1 VTTFNAGVIEKTGQ
15 GKMAE
20 CNRATGQHKGRSSE
34 ELLDKERII
43 QSLNITEGQ
52 IILDAGCGNGY
63 MARDFARLV
72 KDSGRVYALDTNE
85 LAIKNLLSTL
95 DTDIIEAFVGDIS
108 TTTKLGAST
117 IDLIY
122 LSNVVHIFSDAQMQ
136 GFVTEVKRLLKPK
149 GILAILE
156 IKKEE
161 TPFGPPQH
169 MRLSPRELKE
179 RIPLS
184 PKETVNINDYFY
196 LQLFEK

>member
-1 VTTFNAGVIEKTGQ
+1 
-15 GKMAE
+15 MAE

-34 ELLDKERII
+34 ELLDKGKII

-52 IILDAGCGNGY
+52 TILDAGCGSGY
-63 MARDFARLV
+63 MAREFARLV
-72 KDSGRVYALDTNE
+72 KDSGRVYALDSNE
-85 LAIKNLLSTL
+85 LAIKNLMSTL
-95 DTDIIEAFVGDIS
+95 DTDIIEAFVSDVS

-149 GILAILE
+149 GMLAIVE

-169 MRLSPRELKE
+169 MRLSPDELTE